1 MIWQGHI
8 LNILARGTPEQIT
21 ILITAAEFL
30 NISSLDEIPSG
41 WRLATINDVTKFTKL
56 AQKAVTM
63 KWGISTL
70 ADGRIHGRGYGY
82 SVDSSVNDSY
92 GGGTCGEKL
101 IFKGVILLIIIHL
114 QCNKMIC
121 IKLFI
126 NIVCTFV
133 QNRYK

>member
-1 MIWQGHI
+1 
-8 LNILARGTPEQIT
+8 
-21 ILITAAEFL
+21 
-30 NISSLDEIPSG
+30 
-41 WRLATINDVTKFTKL
+41 
-56 AQKAVTM
+56 M

-114 QCNKMIC
+114 QCNKTELNDLYQTVYKHSLYLC
-121 IKLFI
+121 SKQ
-126 NIVCTFV
+126 V
-133 QNRYK
+133 QVNRMV